1 MTLSFLAS
9 KEAEILV
16 YLLTAVSNKKYFS
29 GESEVEINDSVRG
42 KNVYIGTENILLLLE
57 GDKKTKFRIFYDKFL
72 RICLFIVKW

>member
-16 YLLTAVSNKKYFS
+16 YLLTTVSNKKYFS

-42 KNVYIGTENILLLLE
+42 KNVYIGTENILLLIE
-57 GDKKTKFRIFYDKFL
+57 GDKKIFVNIL
-72 RICLFIVKW
+72 